1 MTRKNISFT
10 AVLAALFLAGCS
22 MEPKGSV
29 RIVSIKPEPVTALR
43 VGQKVDMEAVV
54 EYTMDGKRGQVNLV
68 VQTKE
73 GEPLGETTQAVE
85 LTQSSG
91 TVTLRRSVEIP
102 ETTEVHVFIPLY
114 AGAKAKKT
122 DIVDSRT
129 YNISPKK

>member
-1 MTRKNISFT
+1 MTSKNLSFT

-29 RIVSIKPEPVTALR
+29 RIVSIKPEPVTVLR

-73 GEPLGETTQAVE
+73 GEPLNETAQAVE

-91 TVTLRRSVEIP
+91 TVTLRRSFEIP
-102 ETTEVHVFIPLY
+102 ETAELHAFVPLY
-114 AGAKAKKT
+114 AGAKARKT
-122 DIVDSRT
+122 GIVDSRT
-129 YNISPKK
+129 YNIAPKK